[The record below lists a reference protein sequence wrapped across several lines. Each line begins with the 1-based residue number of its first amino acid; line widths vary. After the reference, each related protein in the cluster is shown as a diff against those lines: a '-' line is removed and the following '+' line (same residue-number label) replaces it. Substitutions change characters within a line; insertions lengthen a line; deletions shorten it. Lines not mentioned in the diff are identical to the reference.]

1 MGNKIEICGE
11 YYNKDIIEL
20 DFDVLHK
27 MTSMIE
33 ICGVYHDK
41 NIGDLNL
48 EDINLTEIPANIRYL
63 TNLKSL
69 RLNANR
75 LTTIKENTFDGLTN
89 LQELHL
95 SNNRLREIKAN
106 TFDKL
111 TNLQI
116 LHLRNI
122 QITEVKE
129 NTFGRLTN
137 LKELDLSNNQLT
149 KIKECVF
156 DGLTN
161 LQKLYLLSNGLI
173 EIKENTFD
181 KLTNLQAL
189 NLNRNRL
196 TEIKENTFNRLT
208 NLQTLDLG
216 FNSLTEIK
224 ENTFDRLTNLQI
236 LNLQYNYLT
245 EIKENIFDS
254 LTNLKELK
262 LISTNL
268 TEIKENVFDRLTN
281 LQRLHLSDN
290 ELTEIK
296 ENTFDR
302 LINLQELWLNNNNL
316 KSLPLSILNCRRL
329 EYLFYRDNEIDI
341 IDIRIERFID
351 RMENYN
357 NHRVFD
363 DSQNVHSS
371 SIQKSVKESI
381 NNLMKD
387 SFTCKKKLIV
397 KFLLTSKLE
406 CISSLLSYLDD
417 KNYHSTL
424 LLTFYE
430 VFVKVFGRI
439 SNSPH
444 KEELMRRLDEEMM
457 ESKDKCFT
465 GRITRLLNVLNG
477 FYEDIQITISN
488 NERISAIILSTLNG
502 QEMSDELREICR
514 TKLKDIGIE
523 DEEIEV
529 WLR

>member
-1 MGNKIEICGE
+1 MNNRIEICGE
-11 YYNKDIIEL
+11 YYDR
-20 DFDVLHK
+20 
-27 MTSMIE
+27 
-33 ICGVYHDK
+33 
-41 NIGDLNL
+41 NITELNL
-48 EDINLTEIPANIRYL
+48 KYKKLKEIPPNIKYL
-63 TNLKSL
+63 TKLQTLNLSENKL
-69 RLNANR
+69 KK
-75 LTTIKENTFDGLTN
+75 IKENTFDNLTN
-89 LQELHL
+89 LQQLFLGSNEL
-95 SNNRLREIKAN
+95 RI
-106 TFDKL
+106 
-111 TNLQI
+111 
-116 LHLRNI
+116 
-122 QITEVKE
+122 
-129 NTFGRLTN
+129 
-137 LKELDLSNNQLT
+137 
-149 KIKECVF
+149 
-156 DGLTN
+156 
-161 LQKLYLLSNGLI
+161 
-173 EIKENTFD
+173 IKENTFD
-181 KLTNLQAL
+181 KLTNLHYLDVGNNQLTEIKENAFDRLTDLTHLYLNGNKLKEIKENIFDKLTNLQTL
-189 NLNRNRL
+189 NLNSNKLTKIKENTFYGLTNLHTLYLYNSRLREIKENAFHGLTNLRHLHLYNNKLTEIKENAFDGLTNLTILHLNGNKLTEIKENAFDGLANLQELYLCNNQL
-196 TEIKENTFNRLT
+196 TEIKENTFCRLT
-208 NLQTLDLG
+208 NLW
-216 FNSLTEIK
+216 K
-224 ENTFDRLTNLQI
+224 
-236 LNLQYNYLT
+236 
-245 EIKENIFDS
+245 
-254 LTNLKELK
+254 
-262 LISTNL
+262 
-268 TEIKENVFDRLTN
+268 
-281 LQRLHLSDN
+281 LHLS
-290 ELTEIK
+290 
-296 ENTFDR
+296 
-302 LINLQELWLNNNNL
+302 NNNL
-316 KSLPLSILNCRRL
+316 KSLPLSILDCRRL
-329 EYLFYRDNEIDI
+329 DILYYAYNRDII
-341 IDIRIERFID
+341 IDIRFERFID
-351 RMENYN
+351 RMHNYGN
-357 NHRVFD
+357 YGVFN